1 MQPGTPTRRLYVKYD
16 SVADVVFIWGEP
28 AQDHLLTNLC
38 SERLLA
44 DGPLQPL
51 IGTMLQH
58 IKRGEGFMVPC
69 SSRRHAEDV
78 MRRLAVSKDVCI
90 LAYASIPLM
99 TALRLVSFVVRS
111 SHPAWETHEKRSQ
124 VLFCH

>member
-78 MRRLAVSKDVCI
+78 MRRLAVSKDMHTCV
-90 LAYASIPLM
+90 
-99 TALRLVSFVVRS
+99 RLHPADDRLKTCFVRRSFVAS
-111 SHPAWETHEKRSQ
+111 SLGNS
-124 VLFCH
+124 